1 MKILTNRKLE
11 HFANHYD
18 WKKFPNLSCICA
30 IGVTSVTSD
39 RQVKGIQGICAI
51 LPPCNFPETERSFV
65 WNRSPLLWD
74 LFCAI
79 LTHSPHLSGGHI
91 SEQAAQLAPLLSTA
105 KCFSPSARTTCPILL
120 ITVQSAF
127 LTHDSTTFLCTCKSS
142 LSLVVCLLLDMI
154 SFTCMYQKC
163 HLWDTTSYHTS
174 FAYFLQTCCM

>member
-1 MKILTNRKLE
+1 MKILTKRE
-11 HFANHYD
+11 FEIFANHYD

-39 RQVKGIQGICAI
+39 RQVKGIEGICAI

-65 WNRSPLLWD
+65 WNRSLPLWD

-91 SEQAAQLAPLLSTA
+91 SEQATQLAPLLSTA
-105 KCFSPSARTTCPILL
+105 KCFSPSAHTTCPILL

-142 LSLVVCLLLDMI
+142 LSLCSLPATSWTHLFYMYVSNV
-154 SFTCMYQKC
+154 SFLRHHIIPHQ
-163 HLWDTTSYHTS
+163 
-174 FAYFLQTCCM
+174 F